1 MRTIYFPDVTT
12 GDISNQCYPLP
23 QGAIESHKG
32 IYINIK
38 MYLGNIPP
46 NVTS

>member
-1 MRTIYFPDVTT
+1 MHTIYFPDVTT

-23 QGAIESHKG
+23 QGATQKG